1 MDTIEFN
8 KLDVLKQIEYINSK
22 LALNLTLREVIERDL
37 KLTRSTIRSR
47 FKKYGYT
54 YNKKENQYIYT
65 NNNKNITK
73 SNITNKEICKEDT
86 KVSNKNLTRRN
97 ITKVTDSNK
106 NSINYTNITSSN
118 IDNKPTITEDTNA
131 STKSNI
137 DTAYVK
143 NSNTYSIDSNI
154 TDSNITK
161 DITFTKEEI
170 IALKKLVAKN
180 KNHQKVID
188 PNFTGDVTVKY
199 VKIYN
204 TVLKDY
210 NNFLEKHTELKHQ
223 DVISLAIKEF
233 LDKYK

>member
-1 MDTIEFN
+1 MDTVEFN

-22 LALNLTLREVIERDL
+22 LDLNLTLREVIERDL
-37 KLTRSTIRSR
+37 NLTRSTIRSR

-65 NNNKNITK
+65 NKNKNITK
-73 SNITNKEICKEDT
+73 SNITR
-86 KVSNKNLTRRN
+86 SN
-97 ITKVTDSNK
+97 ITKVTDSSK
-106 NSINYTNITSSN
+106 NSINYTNITNSN
-118 IDNKPTITEDTNA
+118 IATKPSITEDIKA
-131 STKSNI
+131 SNKNITESNI
-137 DTAYVK
+137 DTTNIK
-143 NSNTYSIDSNI
+143 NSNTNSIDSNI

-161 DITFTKEEI
+161 DITFTIEEI
-170 IALKKLVAKN
+170 IALKELIAKN
-180 KNHQKVID
+180 KKQQEIIN
-188 PNFTGDVTVKY
+188 PNFTGEVTVKY

-233 LDKYK
+233 LDKYE